1 MKEFEGYIYQPTF
14 NICQYEFS
22 DGSVFLPEQFS
33 IFSTDGERYLISY
46 NECVA
51 LCTLLEYQN
60 TFVMRKTLLHAIW
73 GNRGLLVDENSLNQ
87 CISRLRKQINHSCL
101 KQVVQIETLPK
112 IGYKIVTETKR
123 KHATNRPKKPRPPI
137 TKPHHEYRKKL
148 LLVSALSFSS
158 MISAVAYL
166 TISPSGHRI
175 SNLLSDELSLL
186 FDDDEREYVEKTQSI
201 DGESKTIYCFNN
213 TKGKTMEVSGSA
225 RTICLFKDESAVPIQ
240 E

>member
-1 MKEFEGYIYQPTF
+1 M
-14 NICQYEFS
+14 
-22 DGSVFLPEQFS
+22 
-33 IFSTDGERYLISY
+33 
-46 NECVA
+46 
-51 LCTLLEYQN
+51 
-60 TFVMRKTLLHAIW
+60 
-73 GNRGLLVDENSLNQ
+73 
-87 CISRLRKQINHSCL
+87 
-101 KQVVQIETLPK
+101 
-112 IGYKIVTETKR
+112 
-123 KHATNRPKKPRPPI
+123 
-137 TKPHHEYRKKL
+137 
-148 LLVSALSFSS
+148 SALSFSS
-158 MISAVAYL
+158 MIGAVAYL